1 MMTKRSSHRAI
12 AGLVSGAMLLA
23 GSLLSCSPASA
34 QPTQTEVKDKAKQDA
49 VRGQEKWQSM
59 TPEDQQKAKAKGQAD
74 VQHGKATWKAATP
87 EAQQQMKE
95 KGADDVQKGRKEWQS
110 LPK

>member
-1 MMTKRSSHRAI
+1 
-12 AGLVSGAMLLA
+12 
-23 GSLLSCSPASA
+23 
-34 QPTQTEVKDKAKQDA
+34 
-49 VRGQEKWQSM
+49 M